1 MADEQ
6 KGIVAAGFS
15 LLWRRQR
22 VLWWVFV
29 VNFVC
34 GALGAWPAMMTLSR
48 ALGHSL
54 AGEKLSRGF
63 DVAMLGELVRLQNV
77 NLIRQTVPSYI
88 LAGLFVLFML
98 FVSGGILESYRQDTP
113 LTAGE
118 FFGASGAFFW
128 RLVRLALLSIVPF
141 VIVSMVYQGLD
152 KAADHYGDKAIAD
165 QVGIFLSVAAFVIF
179 LLLALWVRLWF
190 DVAQVRA
197 VALNERGM
205 FRDAWRAWKLTWRNQ
220 LHLYRAYICIS
231 VVAWVTL
238 VLGVVIWAHLGPTS
252 TPLTF
257 IVLELIVFAQLM
269 TRLWQLSSATTW
281 YLRNPEPLPAPI
293 PITSVDFSAV
303 ETQEPFATEPPPPLP
318 PNDPGPELPPADA

>member
-15 LLWRRQR
+15 LLWRRQG

-29 VNFVC
+29 VNFIV
-34 GALGAWPAMMTLSR
+34 GALGAVPAMMTLSR

-54 AGEKLSRGF
+54 AGQKLSRGF
-63 DVAMLGELVRLQNV
+63 DLGMILELVRLPNV
-77 NLIRQTVPSYI
+77 NLTRQTVPPYI
-88 LAGLFVLFML
+88 MAFLFLLFML
-98 FVSGGILESYRQDTP
+98 FVSGGILESYRQDTR
-113 LTAGE
+113 LTTGE

-128 RLVRLALLSIVPF
+128 RFARLALLSIIPF

-152 KAADHYGDKAIAD
+152 KAADHFGDRAIAD
-165 QVGIFLSVAAFVIF
+165 QVGIFLSIAAFVIF

-205 FRDAWRAWKLTWRNQ
+205 WRDTWRAWKLTWRNQ
-220 LHLYRAYICIS
+220 WQLYRAYFCIS
-231 VVAWVTL
+231 FFAWVAL
-238 VLGVVIWAHLGPTS
+238 ALGLVIWAHLGPTS
-252 TPLTF
+252 TPVTF

-269 TRLWQLSSATTW
+269 TRLWQLSTATTW
-281 YLRNPEPLPAPI
+281 YLRNPEPVPVPVPAP
-293 PITSVDFSAV
+293 SVEFNAV
-303 ETQEPFATEPPPPLP
+303 EAQEPFTIEPPAPPPPS
-318 PNDPGPELPPADA
+318 DPGPELPPADA